1 MIVAATS
8 SQFSLSP
15 DHLPFNWFDGAL
27 VLVLAF
33 GLFRG
38 RKNGMSKEM
47 FPFFQWFSVMLAAGL
62 AYPLL
67 ANVLVNLAG
76 LKRSAGTFILAYLV
90 IVAVVLF
97 IFSMIKHSLKSKT
110 GGSSLF
116 GGGEYYLGM
125 ISGIIRYGCIAILF
139 LAVLNAPVYTAAEI
153 QAQKIYNNRW
163 FGGGEAGFSGDYIPS
178 IASIQEAVFKKSMV
192 GPYIHD
198 FLAPVLINS
207 EKGGGSPPAP
217 APVIHMGS

>member
-1 MIVAATS
+1 MIAAVTS
-8 SQFSLSP
+8 SSSSWAA
-15 DHLPFNWFDGAL
+15 DHLPFNWFDVAL

-38 RKNGMSKEM
+38 RKNGMSKEI
-47 FPFFQWFSVMLAAGL
+47 FPFFQWFFVMLAAGL

-67 ANVLVNLAG
+67 TNILVNSAG
-76 LKRSAGTFILAYLV
+76 LRRNTGTLILSYLV

-97 IFSMIKHSLKSKT
+97 VFSMIRHSLKSKT
-110 GGSSLF
+110 GGSSFF

-153 QAQKIYNNRW
+153 QAQKEYNNRW
-163 FGGGEAGFSGDYIPS
+163 FGGGEAGYSGDYIPS
-178 IASIQEAVFKKSMV
+178 VASIQEAVFRRSFV
-192 GPYIHD
+192 GPYIHS
-198 FLAPVLINS
+198 FLAPVLINPQN
-207 EKGGGSPPAP
+207 GGGLPPAK
-217 APVIHMGS
+217 APIIHMGS